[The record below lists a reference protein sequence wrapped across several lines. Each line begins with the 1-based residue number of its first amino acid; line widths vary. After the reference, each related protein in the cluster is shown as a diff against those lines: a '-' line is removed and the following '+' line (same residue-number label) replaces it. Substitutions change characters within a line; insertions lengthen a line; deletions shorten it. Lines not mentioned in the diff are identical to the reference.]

1 MVPHSNLAVSHQQI
15 ELIAPH
21 YSWDTENF
29 GSSSSSSS
37 PSSLS
42 ASIKWSHEGEEGE
55 TIIGLEGDEPQ
66 EERLAAYFIESLLAR
81 VRNVGYSIV
90 APDSVHKAVRELPKR
105 KVLMPPETIIR
116 KRGMG
121 WNKRAENA
129 LLAGGPAPPTVDAAT
144 SMLESFHGVGPHAQV
159 QAPGYINAA
168 VSIGT
173 AAAGG
178 IKMRSE
184 APLQEPFSVF
194 LPPPYRIIFLIAL
207 GLLCWSANLRALRRI
222 GLDADGLMSAE
233 AKVKVL
239 PHHRSRG
246 EQISSAS
253 TIPTVSSQGSIFSS
267 SRTLVG
273 SVDTELAVYFRHPGP
288 QETAA
293 FHLGLLCFIWATA
306 CWITYR
312 LYAFHT
318 IFYGGDQVGGFAHA
332 RGRHAQAL
340 QSIAVFGV
348 FVVAVW
354 PGDVAYRSMRRALG
368 KQLALVCWPSL
379 KQPIHFPQ
387 VLFADILTS
396 FARVFGDLWLTMC
409 FLWPKS
415 DTPAWWN
422 GKGSIAVPI
431 LVR

>member
-1 MVPHSNLAVSHQQI
+1 MVRHAVGAAAHQQV
-15 ELIAPH
+15 ELISPH
-21 YSWDTENF
+21 YSWDANNF
-29 GSSSSSSS
+29 ASSSSSSLDS
-37 PSSLS
+37 PR
-42 ASIKWSHEGEEGE
+42 WVHD
-55 TIIGLEGDEPQ
+55 GDEAGGTWSLKTPAEAEEQ
-66 EERLAAYFIESLLAR
+66 EEHFASYYVESLLAR

-90 APDSVHKAVRELPKR
+90 APESVQKAVRKIRKR
-105 KVLMPPETIIR
+105 KALMPPDSMIR
-116 KRGMG
+116 KRGMEM
-121 WNKRAENA
+121 NKRAENV
-129 LLAGGPAPPTVDAAT
+129 LLASGPAPPTVDAAT
-144 SMLESFHGVGPHAQV
+144 AMLDNFQGLGPHARV
-159 QAPGYINAA
+159 QAPGFINAA

-173 AAAGG
+173 AAAGAQV
-178 IKMRSE
+178 RNE

-207 GLLCWSANLRALRRI
+207 GLLCWSANLRALRRM
-222 GLDADGLMSAE
+222 GLDADGLMSPE
-233 AKVKVL
+233 SKVKVL

-246 EQISSAS
+246 EQASAS
-253 TIPTVSSQGSIFSS
+253 TATVPAANGGGSIFSS

-273 SVDTELAVYFRHPGP
+273 SVDTDIAVYFRHPGP

-293 FHLGLLCFIWATA
+293 FHLGLLCFVWAA
-306 CWITYR
+306 ASWVAYR
-312 LYAFHT
+312 LYAFHA
-318 IFYGGDQVGGFAHA
+318 IFYGGDQIGGFAHA

-348 FVVAVW
+348 IVVAIW
-354 PGDVAYRSMRRALG
+354 PGDVAYRSMRKALG
-368 KQLALVCWPSL
+368 RQLGLVCWPSL
-379 KQPIHFPQ
+379 VQPIHFPQ

>member
-1 MVPHSNLAVSHQQI
+1 MVPNADVGQQI
-15 ELIAPH
+15 ELISPH
-21 YSWDTENF
+21 YSWDTNNF
-29 GSSSSSSS
+29 ASSSA
-37 PSSLS
+37 SSLDS
-42 ASIKWSHEGEEGE
+42 PKWVHH
-55 TIIGLEGDEPQ
+55 GDVDGGTWSLKSPTEADEQ
-66 EERLAAYFIESLLAR
+66 EEHLAAYYVESLLAR

-90 APDSVHKAVRELPKR
+90 APESVHKAVRSLRKR
-105 KVLMPPETIIR
+105 KALMPPDTMIH
-116 KRGMG
+116 KRGVEI
-121 WNKRAENA
+121 NKRAENVLRA
-129 LLAGGPAPPTVDAAT
+129 KGPAPPTVDAAT
-144 SMLESFHGVGPHAQV
+144 SMLDNFEGFGPHARV
-159 QAPGYINAA
+159 QAPGFIDAA

-173 AAAGG
+173 AASGG
-178 IKMRSE
+178 VQARNE

-194 LPPPYRIIFLIAL
+194 LPPPYRILFLIAL
-207 GLLCWSANLRALRRI
+207 GLLCWSANLRALRRL
-222 GLDADGLMSAE
+222 GLDADGLMSPE

-239 PHHRSRG
+239 PHHRSRS
-246 EQISSAS
+246 EQFSTSAS
-253 TIPTVSSQGSIFSS
+253 TIPASNSHGSLFSS

-273 SVDTELAVYFRHPGP
+273 SVDTEIAVYFRHPGP

-306 CWITYR
+306 CWIAYR

-318 IFYGGDQVGGFAHA
+318 IFYGGDQIGGFAHA

-348 FVVAVW
+348 LVVAVW
-354 PGDVAYRSMRRALG
+354 PGDVMYRSMRKALAR
-368 KQLALVCWPSL
+368 QLGLVCWPSL
-379 KQPIHFPQ
+379 VQPIHFPQ
-387 VLFADILTS
+387 ILFADILTS

-422 GKGSIAVPI
+422 GKGSVAVPI

>member
-1 MVPHSNLAVSHQQI
+1 MAPDKIGDATRPQQV
-15 ELIAPH
+15 ELISPH
-21 YSWDTENF
+21 YSWDTGRI

-37 PSSLS
+37 SLNWGHDEDEEVVL
-42 ASIKWSHEGEEGE
+42 APTAPTGEE
-55 TIIGLEGDEPQ
+55 TPQ
-66 EERLAAYFIESLLAR
+66 EERMAAYFVESLLSR

-90 APDSVHKAVRELPKR
+90 APDSVVKAVRYARKR
-105 KVLMPPETIIR
+105 KSLTPADSVVMR
-116 KRGMG
+116 RGMVL
-121 WNKRAENA
+121 NKRAENA
-129 LLAGGPAPPTVDAAT
+129 LQSTGSAPATVDSAT
-144 SMLESFHGVGPHAQV
+144 ALFSDFGGVGPHARV

-178 IKMRSE
+178 MRTTNKT
-184 APLQEPFSVF
+184 PLQEPFSVF
-194 LPPPYRIIFLIAL
+194 LPPPFRIIFLIAL
-207 GLLCWSANLRALRRI
+207 GLLCWSANLRGLRRL
-222 GLDADGLMSAE
+222 GLDADGLMSSE
-233 AKVKVL
+233 AKMKVL

-246 EQISSAS
+246 EQLSAS
-253 TIPTVSSQGSIFSS
+253 TVVPSSSQASMFSS

-273 SVDTELAVYFRHPGP
+273 SVDTEIAVYFRHPGP
-288 QETAA
+288 QETAS
-293 FHLGLLCFIWATA
+293 FHLGLLCFIWATV

-318 IFYGGDQVGGFAHA
+318 IFFGGDQLGGFAHA

-348 FVVAVW
+348 FAVSVW
-354 PGDVAYRSMRRALG
+354 PGDVMYRSMRKALG
-368 KQLALVCWPSL
+368 KQLSLICWPSL
-379 KQPIHFPQ
+379 VQPIHFPQ

-422 GKGSIAVPI
+422 GKGSIAVPF